1 MLQSLTPLP
10 KYVAKNSV
18 KADFQRSSLAAFSV
32 GCPPHGF
39 LRQEGP
45 ANPSSRRRDA
55 ITRVNVRFH
64 VALAIP
70 FAPGNEP
77 YKWSKAPILGI
88 DHNNRFD
95 LHQAFLAGRCLE
107 GCENRGRNERC
118 QLSWHPNSEAFDF

>member
-1 MLQSLTPLP
+1 MGDIPAEKWNRKEPMCFSPRNPLP

-77 YKWSKAPILGI
+77 YKWSKLQFSA
-88 DHNNRFD
+88 
-95 LHQAFLAGRCLE
+95 
-107 GCENRGRNERC
+107 
-118 QLSWHPNSEAFDF
+118 